1 MAKGSSNINVLD
13 NMNGT
18 NTASM
23 SSFAYTSNK
32 NVPKYSP
39 VRAPKSGASN
49 TPMSYSGPP
58 NKDELKRNAKRHLSG
73 NRNFVG
79 ESPVQDPPV
88 KKTQNSFKRAA
99 KVKKEK
105 SVQDSPNTSYV

>member
-1 MAKGSSNINVLD
+1 MN

-32 NVPKYSP
+32 GVPKYSP
-39 VRAPKSGASN
+39 ARPAKQGAAN

-58 NKDELKRNAKRHLSG
+58 
-73 NRNFVG
+73 
-79 ESPVQDPPV
+79 
-88 KKTQNSFKRAA
+88 T
-99 KVKKEK
+99 
-105 SVQDSPNTSYV
+105 